1 MPSSTY
7 EQLIDDLTRDVHR
20 AQPRDPLQYCANWFA
35 SRLEEQRIRF
45 RDVAIDRSPNSAAQ
59 RQDLYDEW
67 GPAGPSPGP
76 IANKPSPRPSLDSAP
91 FLKNPFGAQSALNTF
106 APIPSPF
113 GVGHSGAAPFVTIN
127 EEEVLSPSAFA
138 SPFADPF
145 SAKPSAGD
153 NSGNTLALPPGLLGR
168 RTSVSAE
175 SIVPGSQSIEAV
187 PFHPKTPEQ
196 LKRIKAAIRDNFIFR
211 DIEDKQLQAVLGA
224 MEEVHVVSN
233 EVVIRQGDQGDYF
246 YVVEDGFLLCYVAT
260 RLQGRHS
267 QNSAYHPEFGKK
279 VADYGPG
286 SSFGELALMYGH
298 PRAASIVASKPST
311 LWRLDRISF
320 RTIILKA
327 AHTRRT
333 MYEEFLASVPVLRSL
348 SPEERSKIADVL
360 GSRVYEDGED
370 VVVEGEMGDTF
381 YLVEEGGAIA
391 LKKNPDGSGEMVVKE
406 YEKGDYFGGTSISN
420 PFPFIISS
428 FFFHQLM
435 DYPTPPLTRS
445 ELALLNTEPRRATV
459 RAKMRTD
466 STQPKLKV
474 AALNAAAFTRLLGP
488 IRDIL
493 DRNAQEYSLPFS
505 PVA

>member
-1 MPSSTY
+1 MNLYGTVSQLDRSRANQDFVFCLPPPPRCEPTQAMPSSTY

-45 RDVAIDRSPNSAAQ
+45 RDVAIDRSPNAAAQ

-67 GPAGPSPGP
+67 GPAGPLPGP
-76 IANKPSPRPSLDSAP
+76 IANKPSPRASLDSAP

-106 APIPSPF
+106 APVPSPF
-113 GVGHSGAAPFVTIN
+113 GASHSGTAPFVTIN

-224 MEEVHVVSN
+224 MEEVHVASN

-246 YVVEDGFLLCYVAT
+246 YVVEDGFLLCYVAA
-260 RLQGRHS
+260 RLQGRHA

-298 PRAASIVASKPST
+298 PRAASIIASKPST

-381 YLVEEGGAIA
+381 YLVEEGGAVA

-406 YEKGDYFGGTSISN
+406 YEKGGYFGGTSISY

-428 FFFHQLM
+428 LFFHQLIRS
-435 DYPTPPLTRS
+435 PLPLSYLFRTR
-445 ELALLNTEPRRATV
+445 P
-459 RAKMRTD
+459 
-466 STQPKLKV
+466 LK
-474 AALNAAAFTRLLGP
+474 
-488 IRDIL
+488 
-493 DRNAQEYSLPFS
+493 Y
-505 PVA
+505 

>member
-7 EQLIDDLTRDVHR
+7 EQLVDDLTRDVHR
-20 AQPRDPLQYCANWFA
+20 AQPRDPLQYCANWFQ
-35 SRLEEQRIRF
+35 SRLEEQRIRL
-45 RDVAIDRSPNSAAQ
+45 RDVAIDRSPNAAAQ

-67 GPAGPSPGP
+67 GPAGPPPGP
-76 IANKPSPRPSLDSAP
+76 IVSKPSPRPSLDSAP

-106 APIPSPF
+106 APASSPF
-113 GVGHSGAAPFVTIN
+113 GASLSGAAPFVTIN

-138 SPFADPF
+138 SPFSDPF
-145 SAKPSAGD
+145 TPKPSAGD

-187 PFHPKTPEQ
+187 PFHPKTSEQ

-260 RLQGRHS
+260 RLQGRHA
-267 QNSAYHPEFGKK
+267 QNSAHHPEFGKK

-298 PRAASIVASKPST
+298 PRAASIIASKPST

-391 LKKNPDGSGEMVVKE
+391 LKKNPEGSGEMVVKE
-406 YEKGDYFGGTSISN
+406 YEKGGYFGGTSISN
-420 PFPFIISS
+420 PFPSLYRRA
-428 FFFHQLM
+428 FFHQLM
-435 DYPTPPLTRS
+435 DFPS
-445 ELALLNTEPRRATV
+445 LLVQN
-459 RAKMRTD
+459 
-466 STQPKLKV
+466 
-474 AALNAAAFTRLLGP
+474 
-488 IRDIL
+488 
-493 DRNAQEYSLPFS
+493 S
-505 PVA
+505 PS

>member
-1 MPSSTY
+1 MSSSTY
-7 EQLIDDLTRDVHR
+7 EQLIEDLTRDVHR
-20 AQPRDPLQYCANWFA
+20 AQPRDPLQYCANWFQ
-35 SRLEEQRIRF
+35 SRLEEQRIRL
-45 RDVAIDRSPNSAAQ
+45 RDAAAGRSSNTIAQ

-67 GPAGPSPGP
+67 GPAGPPPVP
-76 IANKPSPRPSLDSAP
+76 IASSPSPRPSLDSAP
-91 FLKNPFGAQSALNTF
+91 LLKNPFGAQSALNTF
-106 APIPSPF
+106 SPALSPF
-113 GVGHSGAAPFVTIN
+113 GGGHNNSAPFVTIN
-127 EEEVLSPSAFA
+127 EEEVLSPSAFT

-145 SAKPSAGD
+145 SPKPSAGD

-175 SIVPGSQSIEAV
+175 SIVPGSQSSEAV

-224 MEEVHVVSN
+224 MEEVAAVPN

-260 RLQGRHS
+260 QGQGR
-267 QNSAYHPEFGKK
+267 QARNNTNSNAYHPEFGKK

-298 PRAASIVASKPST
+298 PRAASIIASKPST

-333 MYEEFLASVPVLRSL
+333 MYEEFLGSVPVLKSL

-360 GSRVYEDGED
+360 GSRVYEDGEN
-370 VVVEGEMGDTF
+370 VVVEGDMGDTF

-391 LKKNPDGSGEMVVKE
+391 LKKTPDGPGETVVKE
-406 YEKGDYFGGTSISN
+406 YEKGSYFGGASISY
-420 PFPFIISS
+420 PLHCYC
-428 FFFHQLM
+428 FHHLM
-435 DYPTPPLTRS
+435 GLTFCLFRTRPL
-445 ELALLNTEPRRATV
+445 EH
-459 RAKMRTD
+459 
-466 STQPKLKV
+466 
-474 AALNAAAFTRLLGP
+474 
-488 IRDIL
+488 
-493 DRNAQEYSLPFS
+493 
-505 PVA
+505 

>member
-1 MPSSTY
+1 MPSLTY
-7 EQLIDDLTRDVHR
+7 EQLIEDLARDVHR
-20 AQPRDPLQYCANWFA
+20 AQPRDPLQYCANWFQ
-35 SRLEEQRIRF
+35 SRLEEQRTRF
-45 RDVAIDRSPNSAAQ
+45 FDVAIDRSPNAAAQ
-59 RQDLYDEW
+59 RQDLYEEW
-67 GPAGPSPGP
+67 GPAGPPPGP
-76 IANKPSPRPSLDSAP
+76 IANKPSPRPSIDGAP

-106 APIPSPF
+106 SPAPNPF
-113 GVGHSGAAPFVTIN
+113 GAPFVTIN
-127 EEEVLSPSAFA
+127 EEEVLSPSAFT
-138 SPFADPF
+138 SPFSDPF
-145 SAKPSAGD
+145 IPKPSIGD

-175 SIVPGSQSIEAV
+175 SIVPGSQSTEAV

-260 RLQGRHS
+260 RLQGRHA
-267 QNSAYHPEFGKK
+267 QNSSTHHPEFGKK

-298 PRAASIVASKPST
+298 PRAASIIASKSST

-333 MYEEFLASVPVLRSL
+333 MYEEFLGSVPVLRSL

-381 YLVEEGGAIA
+381 YLVEEGGAVA
-391 LKKNPDGSGEMVVKE
+391 LKKNPEGSGEMVVKE
-406 YEKGDYFGGTSISN
+406 YEKGGYFGGTSISY
-420 PFPFIISS
+420 PSHFAFL
-428 FFFHQLM
+428 FYQLM
-435 DYPTPPLTRS
+435 D
-445 ELALLNTEPRRATV
+445 
-459 RAKMRTD
+459 
-466 STQPKLKV
+466 
-474 AALNAAAFTRLLGP
+474 
-488 IRDIL
+488 
-493 DRNAQEYSLPFS
+493 
-505 PVA
+505 

>member
-1 MPSSTY
+1 MSSSSF
-7 EQLIDDLTRDVHR
+7 EQLVEDLTRDVHR
-20 AQPRDPLQYCANWFA
+20 AQPRDPLQYCANWFHT
-35 SRLEEQRIRF
+35 RLEEQRIRF
-45 RDVAIDRSPNSAAQ
+45 RDAAIDRSPNAAAQ
-59 RQDLYDEW
+59 RQELYDEW
-67 GPAGPSPGP
+67 GPAGPPAGP
-76 IANKPSPRPSLDSAP
+76 IASKPSPRPSLDNSP

-106 APIPSPF
+106 SPAPNPF
-113 GVGHSGAAPFVTIN
+113 GAGHGGPAPFLTIN

-145 SAKPSAGD
+145 ALKPSAGD

-175 SIVPGSQSIEAV
+175 SIVPGSQSSEAV

-211 DIEDKQLQAVLGA
+211 DIEEKQLQAVLGA
-224 MEEVHVVSN
+224 MEEVHVVPN

-260 RLQGRHS
+260 RSQGRHV
-267 QNSAYHPEFGKK
+267 QNNTYHPEFGKK

-298 PRAASIVASKPST
+298 PRAASIIASKPST

-320 RTIILKA
+320 RTIILRA

-333 MYEEFLASVPVLRSL
+333 MYEEFLGSVPVLRSL

-360 GSRVYEDGED
+360 GSRVFEDGDD

-406 YEKGDYFGGTSISN
+406 YEKGGYFGG
-420 PFPFIISS
+420 
-428 FFFHQLM
+428 
-435 DYPTPPLTRS
+435 
-445 ELALLNTEPRRATV
+445 
-459 RAKMRTD
+459 
-466 STQPKLKV
+466 
-474 AALNAAAFTRLLGP
+474 
-488 IRDIL
+488 
-493 DRNAQEYSLPFS
+493 
-505 PVA
+505 

>member
-1 MPSSTY
+1 MASSTY
-7 EQLIDDLTRDVHR
+7 EQLFEDLARDVHR
-20 AQPRDPLQYCANWFA
+20 AQPRDPLQYCANWFQ

-45 RDVAIDRSPNSAAQ
+45 RDAAVDRSPNPAAQ
-59 RQDLYDEW
+59 RKDLYDEW
-67 GPAGPSPGP
+67 GPAGPPPGP
-76 IANKPSPRPSLDSAP
+76 IANKPSPRPSLDTAP

-106 APIPSPF
+106 SPAPNPF
-113 GVGHSGAAPFVTIN
+113 GSGHSGAAPFVTIN
-127 EEEVLSPSAFA
+127 EEEVLSPSAFS
-138 SPFADPF
+138 SPFTDPF
-145 SAKPSAGD
+145 IPKPSTGD

-175 SIVPGSQSIEAV
+175 SIVPGSQSNEAV
-187 PFHPKTPEQ
+187 PFHPKSLEQ

-224 MEEVHVVSN
+224 MEEVQVAPN

-260 RLQGRHS
+260 RLQGRHA
-267 QNSAYHPEFGKK
+267 QTNAYHPEFGKK

-298 PRAASIVASKPST
+298 PRAASIIASRAST

-333 MYEEFLASVPVLRSL
+333 MYEEFLGSVPVLRSL

-381 YLVEEGGAIA
+381 YLVEEGGAVA
-391 LKKNPDGSGEMVVKE
+391 LKKNPEGSGEMVVKE
-406 YEKGDYFGGTSISN
+406 YEKGGYFGGTSN
-420 PFPFIISS
+420 PYPSHS
-428 FFFHQLM
+428 FSIAFFSFHQLM
-435 DYPTPPLTRS
+435 GSPLARS

-459 RAKMRTD
+459 RAKVRTD
-466 STQPKLKV
+466 PTQPKLKV